1 MLLAF
6 DIGNIIRVPFGYL
19 LDILYRFTSNY
30 GLALILFAVA
40 VKVILL
46 PVSAKSKR
54 SMMKLSRITP
64 KVQEIQEK
72 FKSDSVKQSQ
82 AVQELY
88 KTEGVSMM
96 GGCLW
101 SFVPLLIL
109 FPLFQV
115 IRLPLEYMLH
125 LSQEDAWAIVDI
137 VKNSGLSTLFTA
149 GNDYYDQVI
158 AAPYLSQF
166 VSQIKEAIPNVQDSV
181 LNGINFGFLG
191 IDLGATPSFN
201 IFSSDWVWDW
211 AHVGGFLLPV
221 ISAGSQVVSTL
232 ISQKLNDSVITNEKG
247 LQDKEAAKNAKS
259 NQTNKVMMWM
269 MPIMSLWIGFTV
281 PGALSLYWLAQGL
294 ISLVLD
300 NYLTIKYRK
309 IYEAEDA
316 IKLEKAM
323 AEEAAEAEKER
334 IRAEKRAANPDG
346 ITENTSKK
354 KLQQQKQQAEEAAK
368 AAAAREYAARK
379 SGEEAAAAPEESQ
392 PQDKPT
398 DRPNRRGRAYDPNRY
413 SSETTEE

>member
-6 DIGNIIRVPFGYL
+6 DIGDIIRVPFGYL

-30 GLALILFAVA
+30 GVALILFAVA

-46 PVSAKSKR
+46 PISAKSKR

-72 FKSDSVKQSQ
+72 FKNDSVKQSQ

-125 LSQEDAWAIVDI
+125 LSAEDAWAIVDI
-137 VKNSGLSTLFTA
+137 VKNSGLSGLFAA

-166 VSQIKEAIPNVQDSV
+166 VTQIKEALPNVQGAV
-181 LNGINFGFLG
+181 FEGINFGFLG
-191 IDLGATPSFN
+191 IDLGATPMFN

-221 ISAGSQVVSTL
+221 FSAGSQVVATL
-232 ISQKLNDSVITNEKG
+232 VSQKLNNSVITNEKG
-247 LQDKEAAKNAKS
+247 LQDKEAVKNAKS

-269 MPIMSLWIGFTV
+269 MPLMSLWIGFTV

-300 NYLTIKYRK
+300 NYLTVKYRK
-309 IYEAEDA
+309 IYAEEDA

-379 SGEEAAAAPEESQ
+379 SGEEVAPEAPQ
-392 PQDKPT
+392 AQDKPS